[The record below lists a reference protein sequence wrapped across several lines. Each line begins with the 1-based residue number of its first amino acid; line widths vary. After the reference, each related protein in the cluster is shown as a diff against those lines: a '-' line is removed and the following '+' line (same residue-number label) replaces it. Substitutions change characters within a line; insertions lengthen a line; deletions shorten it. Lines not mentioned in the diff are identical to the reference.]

1 MNQIRAIQSNHRYR
15 QSIWLIWLILLVTLP
30 VTSYPGVARFFSNT
44 PVSPLALIPLAALSF
59 AWLLPY
65 LLSGGKLPAAFWP
78 LLAFGL
84 LALLSGVLALQLPL
98 FPYKGQNMLSR
109 EIRALATLAFGLA
122 FYLCASVLP
131 SNEREIRQSLRAIYL
146 GAFLTLAWSTLQIWI
161 VFDGIRE
168 VPDNLNEIH
177 RLFSIRD
184 MLEDRVGGL
193 AYEPS
198 WLGNQLV
205 LLYLPLLVSSV
216 LRRTSIFPTL
226 KKFLSV
232 ELFLALWSL
241 AVLYMTKSRVSFLS
255 LGVVVGFLYLI
266 GCWQLGKR
274 IASRGERPDSRGR
287 VLTKR
292 LMPPAV
298 TFAGICVLL
307 AFAFVAI
314 RGLTTVDRRFRNL
327 FRLPAQMSEIQALHP
342 DEVGYE
348 VANRLAFA
356 ERIVYWSTGYG
367 AFERYPILG
376 VGPGNT
382 GFLFTSTISPYAYR
396 LTEIRRVLDSTYPG
410 FPNPKNLWLR
420 LLAETGIVGAS
431 AFLAWI
437 ILLGYVAYDL
447 LLRGNRL
454 GKMIGFAGLMG
465 IIVQLV
471 EGFSLDSYALPQMW
485 IIFGLLTAAW
495 WRREMEVVEEAGA
508 Y

>member
-1 MNQIRAIQSNHRYR
+1 MNQIQAVLGHRRYR
-15 QSIWLIWLILLVTLP
+15 QFIWLTWLILLVTLP
-30 VTSYPGVARFFSNT
+30 ATSYPVVARFFSNT
-44 PVSPLALIPLAALSF
+44 PVSPMALIPLAALCF
-59 AWLLPY
+59 AWLLPH

-84 LALLSGVLALQLPL
+84 LALLSGVLALNLPL
-98 FPYKGQNMLSR
+98 LPYKGQSVLSR

-122 FYLCASVLP
+122 FYLCASILP
-131 SNEREIRQSLRAIYL
+131 SNEREVRQSLKAIYL
-146 GAFLTLAWSTLQIWI
+146 GAFLALAWSTVQIWI

-168 VPDNLNEIH
+168 VPDSLNEIH

-184 MLEDRVGGL
+184 MLENRVEGL

-205 LLYLPLLVSSV
+205 LLYLPFMVSSV
-216 LRRTSIFPTL
+216 FRRISVFPSI

-232 ELFLALWSL
+232 ELLLALWSL
-241 AVLYMTKSRVSFLS
+241 AVLYMTKSRISFFS
-255 LGVVVGFLYLI
+255 LGVVVGLLYLI

-274 IASRGERPDSRGR
+274 IARRGERPDARGR
-287 VLTKR
+287 VLARR

-307 AFAFVAI
+307 AFAFAAV

-367 AFERYPILG
+367 AFERYPIFG

-382 GFLFTSTISPYAYR
+382 GFLFTSTIPPFAYR
-396 LTEIRRVLDSTYPG
+396 LTEIRKVLDSTYPG

-420 LLAETGIVGAS
+420 ILAETGIVGTS
-431 AFLAWI
+431 AFLVW
-437 ILLGYVAYDL
+437 ILLMGCMAYDL
-447 LLRGNRL
+447 FLHGNRL

-465 IIVQLV
+465 IVVQLV

-485 IIFGLLTAAW
+485 IIFGLVTATAW
-495 WRREMEVVEEAGA
+495 RNKRAA
-508 Y
+508 T

>member
-84 LALLSGVLALQLPL
+84 LAILSGVLALQLPL
-98 FPYKGQNMLSR
+98 FPYKGQSVLSR
-109 EIRALATLAFGLA
+109 EIRSLATLAFGLG

-131 SNEREIRQSLRAIYL
+131 SGEREIRHSLKAIYL
-146 GAFLTLAWSTLQIWI
+146 GAFLTLAWSSVQIWI

-168 VPDNLNEIH
+168 VPDSINEIH

-184 MLEDRVGGL
+184 LLDNRVEGL
-193 AYEPS
+193 AFEPS

-205 LLYLPLLVSSV
+205 LLYLPILISST
-216 LRRTSIFPTL
+216 LRRTSIFPTY

-232 ELFLALWSL
+232 ELMLALWSL
-241 AVLYMTKSRVSFLS
+241 VVLYMTKSRISFLS
-255 LGVVVGFLYLI
+255 LAAVAAILYLI
-266 GCWQLGKR
+266 GSWQLGRWLAKR
-274 IASRGERPDSRGR
+274 WERLGEI
-287 VLTKR
+287 KR
-292 LMPPAV
+292 LPVRRFLPPLV
-298 TFAGICVLL
+298 NVAGIGVLL
-307 AFAFVAI
+307 ICAI
-314 RGLTTVDRRFRNL
+314 FTVRDLSSVDKRLDNL
-327 FRLPAQMSEIQALHP
+327 DDLPSQMNEIRALHP

-356 ERIVYWSTGYG
+356 ERIVYWATGYG
-367 AFERYPILG
+367 AFERYPIFG

-382 GFLFTSTISPYAYR
+382 GFLFTSTIPPYAYR
-396 LTEIRRVLDSTYPG
+396 LTEIRKVLDSTYPG

-420 LLAETGIVGAS
+420 LLAETGIVGTS
-431 AFLAWI
+431 SFLAWI

-447 LLRGNRL
+447 FIHGNRL

-471 EGFSLDSYALPQMW
+471 EGFSLDSFALPQMW

-495 WRREMEVVEEAGA
+495 WRREMEAVEEAGA
-508 Y
+508 C